1 MKSFAW
7 LFLAVLCSATLLNAK
22 DKSST
27 TGWVCDSACVVRQG
41 GVATCDQACNQAS
54 GTAVF
59 VGDDGAISTIS
70 NQDVCSPH
78 MNKHVRATF
87 TPQDSQEQKDVTQA
101 EQSTIRLD
109 ELRNE
114 TVVGG
119 GGAGAGG
126 GGR

>member
-1 MKSFAW
+1 M
-7 LFLAVLCSATLLNAK
+7 
-22 DKSST
+22 
-27 TGWVCDSACVVRQG
+27 TGWVCDSACVVQQG
-41 GVATCDQACNQAS
+41 GVATCDPACNQRS

-78 MNKHVRATF
+78 MNQHVRATF
-87 TPQDSQEQKDVTQA
+87 TPEDPQEQHELNKDLTQA
-101 EQSTIRLD
+101 QRSTIHVE
-109 ELRNE
+109 ELRDE

-126 GGR
+126 AGAGGAGAGGAGAGGGGH